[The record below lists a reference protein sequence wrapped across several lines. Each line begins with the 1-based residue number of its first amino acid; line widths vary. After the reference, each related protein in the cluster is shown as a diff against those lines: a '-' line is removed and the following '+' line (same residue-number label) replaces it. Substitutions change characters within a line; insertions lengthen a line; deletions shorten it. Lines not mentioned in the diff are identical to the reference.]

1 MALNPTAEALLAAVL
16 ASPRAV
22 AAHDK
27 SAWVNLFT
35 ADAEVNDPV
44 GSRPHVGRAAI
55 ERFYDTF
62 IAPNGIAFDVAADLV
77 GGHSVVRD
85 LYIETTMSTGAMVR
99 VPMHLRYDLA
109 ALDGDWKIVR
119 LAAHWEF
126 PAMVTQLMLRTGVR
140 GLTASAKLG
149 PQLIA
154 NQGLGGTFG
163 MMRAIRSVGKAGKTA
178 VTQLFSAAAAT
189 DIGRVRTLLD
199 DSTVLQ
205 LPAGST
211 VSVEE
216 FTNRTRNMRWDK
228 LIAAG
233 RTVSISVELDGA
245 PGVAFVDFAASSHR
259 IDAITVF
266 LDENA

>member
-1 MALNPTAEALLAAVL
+1 MALNPTAEALLAAVH

-27 SAWVNLFT
+27 STWVALFT

-44 GSRPHVGRAAI
+44 GARPHVGRAAI
-55 ERFYDTF
+55 ERFWDTF
-62 IAPNGIAFDVAADLV
+62 IGPNGIAFDVDRDLV
-77 GGHSVVRD
+77 GGRAVVRD
-85 LYIETTMSTGAMVR
+85 LYIETTMSTGATVR

-109 ALDGDWKIVR
+109 EVDGAWKIVR

-126 PAMVTQLMLRTGVR
+126 AAMVTQLMLRTGVR
-140 GLTASAKLG
+140 GLTAAVKLG

-154 NQGLGGTFG
+154 NQGVGGMFG
-163 MMRAIRSVGKAGKTA
+163 MLRAVRSVGRTGKKA

-189 DIGRVRTLLD
+189 DIGRVRALLD
-199 DSTVLQ
+199 DSTALQ

-211 VSVEE
+211 VSAEE

-233 RTVSISVELDGA
+233 RTVSVSVELEGA
-245 PGVAFVDFAASSHR
+245 RGVAFVDFATGGHR
-259 IDAITVF
+259 IDAVTVF
-266 LDENA
+266 LDETA

>member
-27 SAWVNLFT
+27 SAWVALFA

-44 GSRPHVGRAAI
+44 GARPHVGRAAI

-62 IAPNGIAFDVAADLV
+62 IAPNGIAFDVDRDLV
-77 GGHSVVRD
+77 GGRAVVRD

-109 ALDGDWKIVR
+109 EVDGGWKIVR

-126 PAMVTQLMLRTGVR
+126 TAMVTQLMLRTGIR

-154 NQGLGGTFG
+154 NQGVGGMFG
-163 MMRAIRSVGKAGKTA
+163 MMRAIRSVGKAGKNA

-189 DIGRVRTLLD
+189 DIGRVRALLD
-199 DSTVLQ
+199 DGSALE
-205 LPAGST
+205 LPAGT
-211 VSVEE
+211 PVSVEE

-233 RTVSISVELDGA
+233 RTVSASVELAGA
-245 PGVAFVDFAASSHR
+245 RGVAFVDFAASSRR
-259 IDAITVF
+259 IDAITIF
-266 LDENA
+266 LDETQ

>member
-1 MALNPTAEALLAAVL
+1 MALNPTAEALLAAVQ

-27 SAWVNLFT
+27 SAWVALF
-35 ADAEVNDPV
+35 AANAEVNDPV
-44 GSRPHVGRAAI
+44 GARPHIGRAAI

-62 IAPNGIAFDVAADLV
+62 IAPNGIAFDIELDLV
-77 GGHSVVRD
+77 HGQSVVRD
-85 LYIETTMSTGAMVR
+85 LYIETTMSTGATVR

-109 ALDGDWKIVR
+109 EIDGVWKIVR

-126 PAMVTQLMLRTGVR
+126 AAMVTQLMLRTGVR

-149 PQLIA
+149 PQLIL
-154 NQGLGGTFG
+154 NQGAAG
-163 MMRAIRSVGKAGKTA
+163 MVGLMRAIRSVGRSGKDA
-178 VTQLFSAAAAT
+178 VAQLFTAAAAT

-199 DSTVLQ
+199 DSAILQ

-233 RTVSISVELDGA
+233 RTVSASVRLDEA
-245 PGVAFVDFAASSHR
+245 RGVAFVDFAAGTRR
-259 IDAITVF
+259 ITAITVF
-266 LDENA
+266 LDANT